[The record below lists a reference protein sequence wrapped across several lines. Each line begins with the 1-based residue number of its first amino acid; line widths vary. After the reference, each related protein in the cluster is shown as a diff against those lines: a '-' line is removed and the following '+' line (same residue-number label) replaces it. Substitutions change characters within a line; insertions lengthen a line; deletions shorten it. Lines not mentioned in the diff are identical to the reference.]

1 MRIPASVAYSV
12 PPATAPCVP
21 RDARRTG
28 RSRRCGCCPNA
39 TAASTATEIASLSF
53 IYGIHCRGS
62 DQLRGGGII
71 LSSVSETE
79 PEQPAPPRNEDE
91 PMLYCPVCSTRLT
104 EMKCT
109 LICTRCGYY
118 MSCADYY

>member
-28 RSRRCGCCPNA
+28 RSRRCGCCPTT

-53 IYGIHCRGS
+53 IYRIHCRGS
-62 DQLRGGGII
+62 HTGCGGGII

-79 PEQPAPPRNEDE
+79 PQQTATPRNEDE
-91 PMLYCPVCSTRLT
+91 PILYCPLCSTRLT
-104 EMKCT
+104 ALKCK
-109 LICTRCGYY
+109 LFCTRCGYY
-118 MSCADYY
+118 MSCAG